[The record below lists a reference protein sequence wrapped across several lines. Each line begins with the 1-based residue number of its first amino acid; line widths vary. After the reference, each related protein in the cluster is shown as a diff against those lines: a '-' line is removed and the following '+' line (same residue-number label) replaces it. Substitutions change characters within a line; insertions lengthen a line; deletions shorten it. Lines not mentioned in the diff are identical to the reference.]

1 MSELAADLRGA
12 HAPRVLI
19 AAPSP
24 QYPFA
29 EKFAIARAQSPARE
43 ARTLPR

>member
-1 MSELAADLRGA
+1 MISLASHFWGA
-12 HAPRVLI
+12 HATRVLI

-24 QYPFA
+24 QYLLA

-43 ARTLPR
+43 VRTLPR